1 MLPGYGKKKYNE
13 MQAEEKAVI
22 DDFEGKAKY
31 EETLKKQDY
40 FIYNPINSIQCL
52 EMNAEEIA

>member
-1 MLPGYGKKKYNE
+1 MTLK
-13 MQAEEKAVI
+13 EKQNM
-22 DDFEGKAKY
+22 
-31 EETLKKQDY
+31 KKQDY